1 METETS
7 LYSTQRMDHL
17 GLVSGIVQDL
27 GLVELIDAQVIS
39 DPKSRLSYGQ
49 VVLAMLING
58 LGFTTRPMYLSP
70 QFFETKPVDLLIGPG
85 ICASDLNEY
94 QFGKTLDAIYSY
106 GCTQLFST
114 LSSTIFLQEGLGMRI
129 GHYDTT
135 SLSVHGQGYESADEQ
150 AIQITFGYS
159 KDHRQDLRQWMIGLM
174 VEPSHGIP
182 WFFQALDGNTSD
194 KTHFQAVISRLE
206 AQAQLGE
213 DSMFLI
219 ADSALFT
226 EEGLKEIDKVDYLTR
241 VPHNFGQAK
250 TLLSQYHQ
258 TDLPASVIE
267 GYRWKEEE
275 VEIFGRKMRWLL
287 VFSEQAYQRETKT
300 LERKVVK
307 QEEELADQLG
317 KLARRSFGCQPDAE
331 KALNRLIKQ
340 YSYLQLDQVSYT
352 SKNKSAKVGRPKTGQ
367 SLSKVWKVKASAK
380 RDAQAIKEK
389 QARLG
394 KFILATNIMDQQKL
408 PSAQILTHYKNQQ
421 QPEKGF
427 RFLKSPLCMADAL
440 FLNKPERIE
449 ALGMIMCLALMV
461 YALGE
466 RKLRQGLAEVEE
478 TVPDQKG
485 KPTQKPT
492 LRWIFQCFEGI
503 SLLQIH
509 LPDQQI
515 QRQMLNLNVL
525 HKQVIAIF
533 GSTAEKIYLLAFSP

>member
-449 ALGMIMCLALMV
+449 ALGMVMCLALMV

-466 RKLRQGLAEVEE
+466 RKLRKGLAEVEE

-503 SLLQIH
+503 SLLQIQ
-509 LPDQQI
+509 LPGQQV

-533 GSTAEKIYLLAFSP
+533 GATAEKIYLLDFSP

>member
-1 METETS
+1 MDSEIS
-7 LYSTQRMDHL
+7 PYSTQRMDHL
-17 GLVSGIVQDL
+17 GLISAIVQDL
-27 GLVELIDAQVIS
+27 GLVKLIDTHVIS

-70 QFFETKPVDLLIGPG
+70 QFFANKPVDLLIGRG
-85 ICASDLNEY
+85 IHASDLNDY
-94 QFGKTLDAIYSY
+94 QYGKTLDAIYSY
-106 GCTQLFST
+106 GCTKLFST
-114 LSSTIFLQEGLGMRI
+114 LSSSIFLQEGLGMRI

-135 SLSVHGQGYESADEQ
+135 SMSVHGQGYESEDEQ
-150 AIQITFGYS
+150 AIKITFGYS
-159 KDHRQDLRQWMIGLM
+159 KDHREDLRQWMIGLM

-194 KTHFQAVISRLE
+194 KTHFQTVISRLE
-206 AQAQLGE
+206 SEAKASE
-213 DSMFLI
+213 DPMFLI

-226 EEGLKEIDKVDYLTR
+226 EEGLNEIEKVDYLTR
-241 VPHNFGQAK
+241 VPHTFGQAK
-250 TLLSQYHQ
+250 ALLSQYTH

-267 GYRWKEEE
+267 GYRWKEEA

-287 VFSEQAYQRETKT
+287 VFSDQAYQRETKT

-307 QEEELADQLG
+307 QEEELAEQLR

-331 KALNRLIKQ
+331 KALNQIIKKF
-340 YSYLQLDQVSYT
+340 SYLQLDGAQYT

-367 SLSKVWKVKASAK
+367 SLTKAWKVKASGK
-380 RDAQAIKEK
+380 RDEKAIKKK
-389 QARLG
+389 QKQLG
-394 KFILATNIMDQQKL
+394 KFILATNILDQHKL
-408 PSAQILTHYKNQQ
+408 PAAQILTHYKNQQ

>member
-1 METETS
+1 
-7 LYSTQRMDHL
+7 
-17 GLVSGIVQDL
+17 
-27 GLVELIDAQVIS
+27 
-39 DPKSRLSYGQ
+39 
-49 VVLAMLING
+49 
-58 LGFTTRPMYLSP
+58 
-70 QFFETKPVDLLIGPG
+70 
-85 ICASDLNEY
+85 
-94 QFGKTLDAIYSY
+94 
-106 GCTQLFST
+106 
-114 LSSTIFLQEGLGMRI
+114 MRI

-449 ALGMIMCLALMV
+449 ALGMVMCLALMV

-466 RKLRQGLAEVEE
+466 RKLRKGLAEVEE

-503 SLLQIH
+503 SLLQIQ
-509 LPDQQI
+509 LPGQQV

-533 GSTAEKIYLLAFSP
+533 GATAEKIYLLDFSP